1 MTGSKPDFLIVGAAK
16 SGTTSL
22 AINLNLHPDIYIPGG
37 EVHYFTK
44 HWDKGPQWYLS
55 HFNQQGKVQG
65 EKSPTYLYYL
75 ECHQR
80 MHRFLPDAKLVVLL
94 RDPVAR
100 AFSNWNMRYN
110 DKRLIRQGLHYN
122 YQREKQDRL
131 KSLDFTAIVD
141 YYLAREGKDLLF
153 QWPLDIVHRG
163 LYILQIQNL
172 LKFYRRED
180 LFILITELFSR
191 DETKVYAD
199 VCRFLNVLPI
209 ELETFE
215 KYRVG
220 DYKNVIPEEAI
231 GKLREFYRPYNERLF
246 RFLGYRVY
254 QWEEEFGPRIEN
266 RE

>member
-22 AINLNLHPDIYIPGG
+22 AINLNLHPGIYIPAG

-44 HWDKGPQWYLS
+44 HWDRGPQWYLS
-55 HFNQQGKVQG
+55 HFNQRGKVQG

-80 MHRFLPDAKLVVLL
+80 MQRFLPEAKLVVLL

-122 YQREKQDRL
+122 SQREKQDHL

-141 YYLAREGKDLLF
+141 YYLAREGKGSLF
-153 QWPLDIVHRG
+153 QRPLDIVHRG

-172 LKFYRRED
+172 LKFYHRED
-180 LFILITELFSR
+180 LLILITELFSR

-199 VCRFLNVLPI
+199 VCRFLNVLPF
-209 ELETFE
+209 EPESFE

-220 DYKNVIPEEAI
+220 DYKNTIPEEAA

-246 RFLGYRVY
+246 RFLGYRVH
-254 QWEEEFGPRIEN
+254 QWEEKFGRAIET